1 MRGIEN
7 NVKVYVIDSSFSPT
21 LSDAPSVNVV
31 VDGSGNPTI
40 LIGSGTMGRPPDGGP
55 IERPSQ
61 GFVVADRHDGYEV
74 LQMDEEAPIGP
85 NSFRGHQMVISEKHA
100 NDSIG
105 KESM

>member
-40 LIGSGTMGRPPDGGP
+40 LIGWPRRSLGSGVTRDTDARPGEVEVD
-55 IERPSQ
+55 
-61 GFVVADRHDGYEV
+61 VASGMH
-74 LQMDEEAPIGP
+74 LLAL
-85 NSFRGHQMVISEKHA
+85 
-100 NDSIG
+100 
-105 KESM
+105 